1 MTMARGQI
9 PGEEVS
15 ESSNTAEFRWDAK
28 ESIIHAATSAFPCWQ
43 EQSLTGDVNL
53 SQRKAKELAENI
65 GSYYMARSTETV
77 MPVPIKQQ
85 KAAAIA
91 RGKNQVVQGHDD
103 NRTMLARLFR
113 QPFQQCHLV
122 WKIEMLQRL
131 VKHKNDRLLRE
142 QRGCA
147 RAL

>member
-43 EQSLTGDVNL
+43 EQSLTGDVYL
-53 SQRKAKELAENI
+53 GQWKAIKLAEDS
-65 GSYYMARSTETV
+65 GRYSLARSTETV

-85 KAAAIA
+85 EAAAIA
-91 RGKNQVVQGHDD
+91 RGKNQIVQGHDD
-103 NRTMLARLFR
+103 NCTLLSRLFR
-113 QPFQQCHLV
+113 KPFQQCHLV
-122 WKIEMLQRL
+122 RKI
-131 VKHKNDRLLRE
+131 
-142 QRGCA
+142 
-147 RAL
+147 